1 MKIIAIIFQ
10 PVLHFKKGMIVNM
23 GNFIERTI
31 KKSIKEMEKSFPV
44 LMITG
49 PRQVGKTTLLKMIR
63 EESNNEVNYVSLDE
77 LSTRTLAIEDP
88 ELFLRTYKTPLIIDE
103 FQYAPQLLSYIK
115 IIVDN
120 KRFES
125 LKDNKVNN
133 NGLFYL
139 TGSQAFQTMK
149 NVSES
154 LAGRIGI
161 LDLYGL
167 TTREIESK
175 EENYFIP
182 NREILENKKPTNK
195 LNTLEL
201 YEKIIKGSYPELYR
215 NENMDR
221 NKYFETYI
229 TTYIERDIRQ
239 LINVQDE
246 VKFLKFISNIAA
258 RTGQELNMSDICS
271 EIGITNMTGDSWLS
285 ILTNTGLVYLL
296 QPYSNNNI
304 ARIVK
309 RPKIYFMDTGLACYL
324 VGYLD
329 AITLEKSAYSGAI
342 FETYVISEII
352 KSYINSG
359 MDARKYLY
367 YYRDNNGKEIDL
379 LIIFNNIVY
388 PIEIKKSANPGTEA
402 INNFSIVDKFG
413 MEVGNGGVICMK
425 ENLFP
430 IDKNNNYIPIE
441 LI

>member
-1 MKIIAIIFQ
+1 MSK
-10 PVLHFKKGMIVNM
+10 
-23 GNFIERTI
+23 FIERTI
-31 KKSIKEMEKSFPV
+31 KKSIKEIEKDFPV
-44 LMITG
+44 VMITG
-49 PRQVGKTTLLKMIR
+49 PRQVGKTTLLKMIK
-63 EESNNEVNYVSLDE
+63 EESKEKINYVSLDE
-77 LSTRTLAIEDP
+77 LTIRTLAIEDP

-120 KRFES
+120 KRFEN
-125 LKDNKVNN
+125 LKDDNVKS

-154 LAGRIGI
+154 LAGRVGI

-167 TTREIESK
+167 TTREIEQK
-175 EENYFIP
+175 QENYFIP
-182 NREILENKKPTNK
+182 DLKILENKEKTKK
-195 LNTLEL
+195 LNTIEL
-201 YEKIIKGSYPELYR
+201 YEKIIKGAYPELYR
-215 NENMDR
+215 NQNVDR
-221 NKYFETYI
+221 KKFFETYI

-258 RTGQELNMSDICS
+258 RTGQELNMADICS
-271 EIGITNMTGDSWLS
+271 ETGITSMTGDNWLS
-285 ILTNTGLVYLL
+285 ILTNTRLVYLL
-296 QPYSNNNI
+296 HPYSNNNI

-309 RPKIYFMDTGLACYL
+309 KPKIYFMDTGLACYL

-329 AITLEKSAYSGAI
+329 AETLAKSTYSGAI

-352 KSYINSG
+352 KSYANNG
-359 MDARKYLY
+359 MDARKYFY

-379 LIIFNNIVY
+379 LIIFDNTVY

-402 INNFSIVDKFG
+402 IKNFNIIDKFG
-413 MEVGNGGVICMK
+413 MQVGNGGIICMK
-425 ENLFP
+425 EKLLP
-430 IDKNNNYIPIE
+430 IDRNNNYIPIE